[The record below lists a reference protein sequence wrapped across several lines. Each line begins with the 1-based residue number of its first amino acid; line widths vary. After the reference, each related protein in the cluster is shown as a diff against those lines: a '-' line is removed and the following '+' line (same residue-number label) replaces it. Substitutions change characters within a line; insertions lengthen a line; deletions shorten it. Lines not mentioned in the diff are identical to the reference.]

1 VAKRREPNYPPHFPP
16 AHHPHLPELGKR
28 KLDALRR
35 LFEYWMAAALEAAPE
50 LKEEIDWM
58 VFDGFCPHYFGKGP
72 RVLFIGREAR

>member
-1 VAKRREPNYPPHFPP
+1 
-16 AHHPHLPELGKR
+16 
-28 KLDALRR
+28 
-35 LFEYWMAAALEAAPE
+35 MAAALEAAPE